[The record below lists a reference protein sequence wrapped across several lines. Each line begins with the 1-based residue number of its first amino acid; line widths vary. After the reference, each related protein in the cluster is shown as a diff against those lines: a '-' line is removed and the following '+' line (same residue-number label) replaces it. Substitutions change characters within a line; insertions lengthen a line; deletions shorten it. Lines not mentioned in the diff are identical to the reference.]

1 MAPIPTSSRRPVAL
15 LVPALV
21 AVGLGIAW
29 WVGGGGLGHRSVAQA
44 KGSVPIPAGITIVR
58 IELASGTLGVDVPL
72 DPAAPAAV
80 DWAGGV
86 RRAAD
91 SAPELRQLEQVA
103 VALAA
108 APDAARPGVLVLR
121 GPSAP
126 AGSAGVLAF
135 EVGVRL
141 PAGLS
146 LEVAVAGSGHV
157 TVANR
162 ASSTV
167 VQTARGDL
175 RFERCAG
182 PVRGK
187 TGSGNVIAFDHEG
200 DLDLLTGA
208 GDMQAFVRKPG
219 AELRLVTGKGTVQ
232 CGVPEGCEFEL
243 DGRAETGRIGV
254 DFGLQASKVGEY
266 GAAVVG
272 RRGAAT
278 TKVVLRT
285 AAGHLAFRSKV
296 FAQRP

>member
-1 MAPIPTSSRRPVAL
+1 MATTPPSSRVPTAVVVPV
-15 LVPALV
+15 LV

-44 KGSVPIPAGITIVR
+44 KGTLAIPPGVSIVR
-58 IELASGTLGVDVPL
+58 IEVASGTLGVDAAS
-72 DPAAPAAV
+72 DPAAAPV
-80 DWAGGV
+80 VEWAGGV

-91 SAPELRQLEQVA
+91 TAEELQQLDQVA
-103 VALAA
+103 VTLAA
-108 APDAARPGVLVLR
+108 ATDPARPEVLVLR

-126 AGSAGVLAF
+126 AGSKGVLAF

-141 PAGLS
+141 PNDLRV
-146 LEVAVAGSGHV
+146 EVVVAGSGHV

-162 ASSTV
+162 GGSTM

-182 PVRGK
+182 AVRAK

-200 DLDLLTGA
+200 DLDVLTGA
-208 GDMQAFVRKPG
+208 GDMQAFVRKPA

-232 CGVPEGCEFEL
+232 CGVPEGCEFDL
-243 DGRAETGRIGV
+243 DGRAEVGRIGV
-254 DFGLQASKVGEY
+254 DFGLQATKVGDY

-285 AAGHLAFRSKV
+285 ASGHLAFRSKR
-296 FAQRP
+296 FG